1 MIFNNIPKEYITLL
15 TMNQKLQQL
24 YAENSKNTKVR
35 HVDNSTCNAAV
46 KQTSKLKAINQ
57 ISSGNRV
64 FLVTDSDN
72 KKTMYAQCTKKFKDL
87 DENNNL
93 CSTHMKESKNPT
105 IIFDDLIE
113 NKDDVYKNVE
123 ELTIEHEFLTKSSRA
138 GSSLSFKFN
147 SDEDPILN
155 VLKHANPLYRKYITS
170 MSKTILQMAITNASD
185 ESEILSNVVEVYETI
200 EDEEYL
206 VYLNK
211 PKSTTSKPR
220 ARRTT
225 KASTDNA
232 RTSST
237 STKTNNKVSNKSD
250 EKVSV
255 TKTKKSSSKT
265 TKSIV
270 NLSETENENSEVSTV
285 KHQTD
290 SEDCGYETSR
300 NNKSDDEESNNSM
313 PNFTSIYHGNDEFF
327 IDDDNLADGIVYTC
341 DENSYNE
348 LGKLM
353 STSKKYEQINHNG
366 KSYTIILEH
375 KYNNSLYEYCY
386 FSKLI
391 FETHEHKCVKEIGKF
406 NDTMTPILS
415 KK

>member
-35 HVDNSTCNAAV
+35 HVDNSTCSAAV

-72 KKTMYAQCTKKFKDL
+72 KKTMYAQCTKKFKDS

-105 IIFDDLIE
+105 IIFDELIE
-113 NKDDVYKNVE
+113 NEDETYKNVE
-123 ELTIEHEFLTKSSRA
+123 ELTVDHEFLTKSSRG
-138 GSSLSFKFN
+138 GSSLSFKFYSN
-147 SDEDPILN
+147 EDPILS

-185 ESEILSNVVEVYETI
+185 ESEILSNVVDEYETI

-211 PKSTTSKPR
+211 PKLTTSKPR
-220 ARRTT
+220 TRRTT
-225 KASTDNA
+225 KAGA
-232 RTSST
+232 TSNKS
-237 STKTNNKVSNKSD
+237 STKTDSNVSNKSD
-250 EKVSV
+250 EKVPA
-255 TKTKKSSSKT
+255 TKQKKNSSKT
-265 TKSIV
+265 TSNTKQIV
-270 NLSETENENSEVSTV
+270 ISSENENENSEVSTV

-290 SEDCGYETSR
+290 SEDGGYETSR
-300 NNKSDDEESNNSM
+300 NNKTDDEESDNIT

-341 DENSYNE
+341 DDDSYNE

-353 STSKKYEQINHNG
+353 ITSKKYEQINHNG

-375 KYNNSLYEYCY
+375 KYNNTLYEYCY

-406 NDTMTPILS
+406 NDNMMPLLS